1 LTPIGL
7 TVRAGLSLNAR
18 LLIAASVVLTAFLGL
33 TGLTLDRAFRDSALA
48 QVRAALQAHVY
59 ALLGAADLDPAER
72 LVVPKRLPE
81 ARFGI
86 PGSGLYAQVNAASGA
101 LVWRSPS
108 MLGFVDLPFDPVYR
122 TGVAAFQNLT
132 GADGARYF
140 ALGLAVEWEASPK
153 KSYGYTFYVA
163 EQSDAFDAL
172 VRGFRQ
178 SLWGWLVGAA
188 VVLLAVQGLIWRWG
202 LAPLR
207 RVALEVA
214 EIEAGRQ
221 SELRS
226 SYPSELRLLTE
237 RLNALLR
244 NRGAHLERYRH
255 ALADLAHSFN
265 TPLAVIRSAIDDKD
279 TPAPLQALLREQ
291 VEGLNRTVEY
301 QLQRAA
307 ASGRTVLAR
316 PIEVE
321 PAVRKLERTLA
332 KVHADKG
339 VQFDLQV
346 TPRTSV
352 PRRRGGPR
360 RGPGQPARQ
369 RLQVGAAGGGAARPP
384 GGRRHRLA
392 DRGRGRRSRDPGGC
406 KAGARQARG
415 ACRSEGRRARHRAGR
430 GARDRRGGLRR
441 PAGVRA
447 RDAGRRARAG
457 VVVKGGARISPVS
470 FNQVFDTVIV

>member
-1 LTPIGL
+1 MTAMGL
-7 TVRAGLSLNAR
+7 TVGAGLSLNAR

-48 QVRAALQAHVY
+48 QVRAALQVHVY
-59 ALLGAADLDPAER
+59 ALLGAADLDRAER
-72 LVVPKRLPE
+72 LVFPKRLPE

-122 TGVAAFQNLT
+122 TGVAAFQDLT
-132 GADGARYF
+132 DADGARYF
-140 ALGLAVEWEASPK
+140 ALGLAVVWEAK

-178 SLWGWLVGAA
+178 ALWGWLVGAA

-221 SELRS
+221 SELHS

-255 ALADLAHSFN
+255 ALADLAHSFK

-307 ASGRTVLAR
+307 ASGRTVLAG

-346 TPRTSV
+346 TPGLRFHGDDGDLVEILGNVLDNACKWARREVVLRARPEGAGTGLVIEVEDDGPGV
-352 PRRRGGPR
+352 PEDVKPAIGRRGVRADPK
-360 RGPGQPARQ
+360 
-369 RLQVGAAGGGAARPP
+369 VGGHSIGLAVVREIVEGVY
-384 GGRRHRLA
+384 GGRL
-392 DRGRGRRSRDPGGC
+392 
-406 KAGARQARG
+406 
-415 ACRSEGRRARHRAGR
+415 ELGR
-430 GARDRRGGLRR
+430 GAL
-441 PAGVRA
+441 
-447 RDAGRRARAG
+447 
-457 VVVKGGARISPVS
+457 GGALVRVWL
-470 FNQVFDTVIV
+470 

>member
-1 LTPIGL
+1 M
-7 TVRAGLSLNAR
+7 
-18 LLIAASVVLTAFLGL
+18 
-33 TGLTLDRAFRDSALA
+33 
-48 QVRAALQAHVY
+48 
-59 ALLGAADLDPAER
+59 
-72 LVVPKRLPE
+72 
-81 ARFGI
+81 
-86 PGSGLYAQVNAASGA
+86 
-101 LVWRSPS
+101 WRSPS
-108 MLGFVDLPFDPVYR
+108 MLGLGLPFEPIYR
-122 TGVAAFQNLT
+122 TGVAAFQDLT

-172 VRGFRQ
+172 VLGFRQ
-178 SLWGWLVGAA
+178 GLWGWLVGAA

-221 SELRS
+221 SELHS
-226 SYPSELRLLTE
+226 SYPSELCLLTE

-255 ALADLAHSFN
+255 TLADLAHSFK

-321 PAVRKLERTLA
+321 PAMRKLERTLA

-346 TPRTSV
+346 TPGLRFHGDEGDLV
-352 PRRRGGPR
+352 EILGNLLDNACKWARREVVLRARPEGAGAGLMIEVEDDGPGIPEDVKPAIGRRGVRADPKI
-360 RGPGQPARQ
+360 
-369 RLQVGAAGGGAARPP
+369 GGHGIGLAVVREIVEGVY
-384 GGRRHRLA
+384 GGRL
-392 DRGRGRRSRDPGGC
+392 
-406 KAGARQARG
+406 
-415 ACRSEGRRARHRAGR
+415 EFGR
-430 GARDRRGGLRR
+430 GAL
-441 PAGVRA
+441 
-447 RDAGRRARAG
+447 
-457 VVVKGGARISPVS
+457 GGALVRVWL
-470 FNQVFDTVIV
+470 

>member
-1 LTPIGL
+1 
-7 TVRAGLSLNAR
+7 
-18 LLIAASVVLTAFLGL
+18 
-33 TGLTLDRAFRDSALA
+33 
-48 QVRAALQAHVY
+48 
-59 ALLGAADLDPAER
+59 
-72 LVVPKRLPE
+72 
-81 ARFGI
+81 
-86 PGSGLYAQVNAASGA
+86 
-101 LVWRSPS
+101 VWRSPS

-122 TGVAAFQNLT
+122 TGVAAFQDLT
-132 GADGARYF
+132 DADGARYF
-140 ALGLAVEWEASPK
+140 ALGLAVVWEAK

-178 SLWGWLVGAA
+178 ALWGWLVGAA

-214 EIEAGRQ
+214 KIEAGRQ
-221 SELRS
+221 SELHS
-226 SYPSELRLLTE
+226 SYPSELCLLTE

-255 ALADLAHSFN
+255 ALADLAHSFK

-279 TPAPLQALLREQ
+279 TPAPLRALLREQ

-307 ASGRTVLAR
+307 ASGRTVLAG

-346 TPRTSV
+346 TPGLRFHGDNGDLVEILGNLLDNACKWARREVVLRARPEGAGTGLVIEVEDDGPGV
-352 PRRRGGPR
+352 PEDVKPAIGRRGVRADPK
-360 RGPGQPARQ
+360 
-369 RLQVGAAGGGAARPP
+369 VGGHGIGLAVVREIVEGVY
-384 GGRRHRLA
+384 GGRL
-392 DRGRGRRSRDPGGC
+392 
-406 KAGARQARG
+406 
-415 ACRSEGRRARHRAGR
+415 EFGR
-430 GARDRRGGLRR
+430 GAL
-441 PAGVRA
+441 
-447 RDAGRRARAG
+447 
-457 VVVKGGARISPVS
+457 GGALVRVWL
-470 FNQVFDTVIV
+470 

>member
-48 QVRAALQAHVY
+48 QVHAALKVHVY
-59 ALLGAADLDPAER
+59 ALLAAADLDPAER
-72 LVVPKRLPE
+72 LVVPKQLPE
-81 ARFGI
+81 ARFGT

-108 MLGFVDLPFDPVYR
+108 MLGLGLPFEPVYH
-122 TGVAAFQNLT
+122 TGVAAFQDLT
-132 GADGARYF
+132 GPDGARYF

-172 VRGFRQ
+172 VLGFRQ
-178 SLWGWLVGAA
+178 GLWGWLVGAA

-226 SYPSELRLLTE
+226 SYPSELCLLTE

-255 ALADLAHSFN
+255 ALADLAHSFK
-265 TPLAVIRSAIDDKD
+265 TPLAVIRSAIDDKG

-346 TPRTSV
+346 TQGLRFHGDEGDLVEVLGNLLDNACKWARREVALRARPEGAGAGLVIEVEDDGPGV
-352 PRRRGGPR
+352 PEDLKPAIGRRGVRADPK
-360 RGPGQPARQ
+360 
-369 RLQVGAAGGGAARPP
+369 VGGHGIGLAVVREIVEGVY
-384 GGRRHRLA
+384 GGRL
-392 DRGRGRRSRDPGGC
+392 
-406 KAGARQARG
+406 
-415 ACRSEGRRARHRAGR
+415 EFGR
-430 GARDRRGGLRR
+430 GAL
-441 PAGVRA
+441 
-447 RDAGRRARAG
+447 
-457 VVVKGGARISPVS
+457 GGALVRVWL
-470 FNQVFDTVIV
+470 

>member
-1 LTPIGL
+1 MTPIGL

-48 QVRAALQAHVY
+48 QVRAALQVHVY
-59 ALLGAADLDPAER
+59 ALLGAADLDRAER
-72 LVVPKRLPE
+72 LVFPKRLPE

-122 TGVAAFQNLT
+122 TGVAAFQDLT
-132 GADGARYF
+132 DADGARYF
-140 ALGLAVEWEASPK
+140 ALGLAVVWEAK

-178 SLWGWLVGAA
+178 ALWGWLVGAA

-221 SELRS
+221 SELHS

-237 RLNALLR
+237 RLNGLLR

-255 ALADLAHSFN
+255 ALADLAHSFK

-279 TPAPLQALLREQ
+279 TPGPLRALLREQ

-307 ASGRTVLAR
+307 ASGRTVLAG

-321 PAVRKLERTLA
+321 PECVNNFE
-332 KVHADKG
+332 
-339 VQFDLQV
+339 
-346 TPRTSV
+346 TPV
-352 PRRRGGPR
+352 
-360 RGPGQPARQ
+360 
-369 RLQVGAAGGGAARPP
+369 AGGLVSNAALPR
-384 GGRRHRLA
+384 
-392 DRGRGRRSRDPGGC
+392 
-406 KAGARQARG
+406 
-415 ACRSEGRRARHRAGR
+415 
-430 GARDRRGGLRR
+430 
-441 PAGVRA
+441 VRVA
-447 RDAGRRARAG
+447 W
-457 VVVKGGARISPVS
+457 VLES
-470 FNQVFDTVIV
+470 

>member
-1 LTPIGL
+1 MTPIGL

-48 QVRAALQAHVY
+48 QVRAALQVHVY
-59 ALLGAADLDPAER
+59 ALLGAADLDRAER
-72 LVVPKRLPE
+72 LVFPKRLPE

-122 TGVAAFQNLT
+122 TGVAAFQDLT
-132 GADGARYF
+132 DADGARYF
-140 ALGLAVEWEASPK
+140 ALGLAVVWEAK

-178 SLWGWLVGAA
+178 ALWGWLVGAA

-221 SELRS
+221 SELHS

-255 ALADLAHSFN
+255 ALADLAHSFK

-279 TPAPLQALLREQ
+279 TPAPLQALMREQ

-346 TPRTSV
+346 APGLRFHGDDGDLVEILGNVLDNACKWARREVVLRARPEGAGTGLVIEVEDDGPGV
-352 PRRRGGPR
+352 PEDVKPAIGRRGVRADPKI
-360 RGPGQPARQ
+360 
-369 RLQVGAAGGGAARPP
+369 GGHGIGLAVVREIVEGVY
-384 GGRRHRLA
+384 GGRL
-392 DRGRGRRSRDPGGC
+392 
-406 KAGARQARG
+406 
-415 ACRSEGRRARHRAGR
+415 ELGR
-430 GARDRRGGLRR
+430 GAL
-441 PAGVRA
+441 
-447 RDAGRRARAG
+447 
-457 VVVKGGARISPVS
+457 GGALVRVWL
-470 FNQVFDTVIV
+470 

>member
-48 QVRAALQAHVY
+48 QVRAALQVHVY
-59 ALLGAADLDPAER
+59 ALLGAADLDRAER
-72 LVVPKRLPE
+72 LVFPKRLPE

-122 TGVAAFQNLT
+122 TGVAAFQDLT
-132 GADGARYF
+132 DADGARYF
-140 ALGLAVEWEASPK
+140 ALGLAVVWEAK

-178 SLWGWLVGAA
+178 ALWGWLVGAA

-221 SELRS
+221 SELHS

-255 ALADLAHSFN
+255 ALADLAHSFK

-279 TPAPLQALLREQ
+279 TPAPLQALMREQ

-346 TPRTSV
+346 APGLRFHGDDGDLVEILGNVLDNACKWARREVVLRARPEGAGTGLVIEVEDDGPGV
-352 PRRRGGPR
+352 PEDVKPAIGRRGVRADPKI
-360 RGPGQPARQ
+360 
-369 RLQVGAAGGGAARPP
+369 GGHGIGLAVVREIVEGVY
-384 GGRRHRLA
+384 GGRL
-392 DRGRGRRSRDPGGC
+392 
-406 KAGARQARG
+406 
-415 ACRSEGRRARHRAGR
+415 ELGR
-430 GARDRRGGLRR
+430 GAL
-441 PAGVRA
+441 
-447 RDAGRRARAG
+447 
-457 VVVKGGARISPVS
+457 GGALVRVWL
-470 FNQVFDTVIV
+470 

>member
-1 LTPIGL
+1 MGL
-7 TVRAGLSLNAR
+7 TVGAGLSLNAR

-48 QVRAALQAHVY
+48 QVRAALQVHVY
-59 ALLGAADLDPAER
+59 ALLGAADLDRAER
-72 LVVPKRLPE
+72 LVFPKRLPE

-122 TGVAAFQNLT
+122 TGVAAFQDLT
-132 GADGARYF
+132 DADGARYF
-140 ALGLAVEWEASPK
+140 ALGLAVVWEAK

-178 SLWGWLVGAA
+178 ALWGWLVGAA

-221 SELRS
+221 SELHS

-255 ALADLAHSFN
+255 ALADLAHSFK

-307 ASGRTVLAR
+307 ASGRTVLAG

-346 TPRTSV
+346 TPGLRFHGDDGDLVEILGNVLDNACKWARREVVLRARPEGAGTGLVIEVEDDGPGV
-352 PRRRGGPR
+352 PEDVKPAIGRRGVRADPK
-360 RGPGQPARQ
+360 
-369 RLQVGAAGGGAARPP
+369 VGGHSIGLAVVREIVEGVY
-384 GGRRHRLA
+384 GGRL
-392 DRGRGRRSRDPGGC
+392 
-406 KAGARQARG
+406 
-415 ACRSEGRRARHRAGR
+415 ELGR
-430 GARDRRGGLRR
+430 GAL
-441 PAGVRA
+441 
-447 RDAGRRARAG
+447 
-457 VVVKGGARISPVS
+457 GGALVRVWL
-470 FNQVFDTVIV
+470 

>member
-1 LTPIGL
+1 MGL
-7 TVRAGLSLNAR
+7 TVGAGLSLNAR

-48 QVRAALQAHVY
+48 QVRAALQVHVY
-59 ALLGAADLDPAER
+59 ALLGAADLDRAER
-72 LVVPKRLPE
+72 LVFPKRLPE

-122 TGVAAFQNLT
+122 TGVAAFQDLT
-132 GADGARYF
+132 DADGARYF
-140 ALGLAVEWEASPK
+140 ALGLAVVWEAK

-178 SLWGWLVGAA
+178 ALWGWLVGAA

-221 SELRS
+221 SELHS

-307 ASGRTVLAR
+307 ASGRTVLAG

-346 TPRTSV
+346 TPGLRFHGDDGDLVEILGNVLDNACKWARREVVLRARPEGAGTGLVIEVEDDGPGV
-352 PRRRGGPR
+352 PEDVKPAIGRRGVRADPK
-360 RGPGQPARQ
+360 
-369 RLQVGAAGGGAARPP
+369 VGGHSIGLAVVREIVEGVY
-384 GGRRHRLA
+384 GGRL
-392 DRGRGRRSRDPGGC
+392 
-406 KAGARQARG
+406 
-415 ACRSEGRRARHRAGR
+415 ELGR
-430 GARDRRGGLRR
+430 GAL
-441 PAGVRA
+441 
-447 RDAGRRARAG
+447 
-457 VVVKGGARISPVS
+457 GGALVRVWL
-470 FNQVFDTVIV
+470 